1 MKITKILLML
11 SKINQKRIYSKLNN
25 IYKIHCPSEKIY
37 FYKNEII
44 KLING
49 FNKKIKKRKKNI
61 SEKTSMLICYGDS
74 IFSQN
79 QKHSIKVF
87 KNFFNKKIK

>member
-1 MKITKILLML
+1 ML

-25 IYKIHCPSEKIY
+25 IYKIHCPNENIY
-37 FYKNEII
+37 FYTNEIV
-44 KLING
+44 KLIND
-49 FNKKIKKRKKNI
+49 FNKKNKKKKKYI

-79 QKHSIKVF
+79 Q
-87 KNFFNKKIK
+87 